1 MTTTYITSVTSNG
14 EISSMWTSG
23 AIPSP
28 AEGENPDN
36 AEETIVWV
44 HEDVND
50 FVGFMETKYY
60 KDNAWADRAARP
72 ADHYNWIN
80 EAWVLNS
87 ALLFVQIRR
96 DRNRKLYTSDWTQL
110 PDNGLSDEIKQAWV
124 DYRLALRTVPADNS
138 GVTHIDEVA
147 WPTAP

>member
-36 AEETIVWV
+36 PEETIVWV
-44 HEDVND
+44 NEDVNN
-50 FVGFMETKYY
+50 FVGFIETKYY
-60 KDNAWADRAARP
+60 KDNAWADRVARP

-80 EAWVLNS
+80 EEWVLDS
-87 ALLFVQIRR
+87 ELLFTRIRR
-96 DRNRKLYTSDWTQL
+96 DRNRKLSACDWTQL
-110 PDNGLSDEIKQAWV
+110 PDNNLSDEIKAAWV
-124 DYRLALRTVPADNS
+124 THRTILRNIPVDSS
-138 GVTHIDEVA
+138 GVTHINQVL